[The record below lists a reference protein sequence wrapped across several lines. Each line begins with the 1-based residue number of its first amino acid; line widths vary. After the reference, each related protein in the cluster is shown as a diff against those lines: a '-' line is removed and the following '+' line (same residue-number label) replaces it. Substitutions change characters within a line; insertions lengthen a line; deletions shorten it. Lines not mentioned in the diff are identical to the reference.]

1 MELNAKTGR
10 PKISSRGGA
19 RPGAGRKP
27 GSRDNVTVK
36 HLLEVLDQRSGG
48 RSYEELLVE
57 DFLQARQTDT
67 NLAMKYHHLIGNK
80 LLATISTVEITDTA
94 DAVAQRA
101 EAFAAALR
109 AVTENRSTKDK

>member
-1 MELNAKTGR
+1 MELNAKTGK

-27 GSRDNVTVK
+27 GSRDNVTIK

-57 DFLQARQTDT
+57 DFLQARQTDAS
-67 NLAMKYHHLIGNK
+67 LAMKYHHLIGNK
-80 LLATISTVEITDTA
+80 LLATLNTMEVTDSA
-94 DAVAQRA
+94 DAVATRA
-101 EAFAAALR
+101 AAFAAALS
-109 AVTENRSTKDK
+109 AVVGNSNETK

>member
-1 MELNAKTGR
+1 METNAKTGK

-19 RPGAGRKP
+19 RKGAGRKP
-27 GSRDNVTVK
+27 GSRDNVTIR

-67 NLAMKYHHLIGNK
+67 GLAMKYHHLIGNK
-80 LLATISTVEITDTA
+80 LLATLNTMEVTNSEDIVTA
-94 DAVAQRA
+94 RA
-101 EAFAAALR
+101 AAFAAALL
-109 AVTENRSTKDK
+109 AVTAVSSETK

>member
-1 MELNAKTGR
+1 MELNAKTGK

-19 RPGAGRKP
+19 RPGAGRKK
-27 GSRDNVTVK
+27 GSRDNVTIK

-67 NLAMKYHHLIGNK
+67 GLAMKYHHLIGNK
-80 LLATISTVEITDTA
+80 LLATLNTVEVVDTES
-94 DAVAQRA
+94 AVAQRA
-101 EAFAAALR
+101 AAFAAAL
-109 AVTENRSTKDK
+109 ATIQAGTNRTK

>member
-1 MELNAKTGR
+1 MELNAKTGK

-19 RPGAGRKP
+19 RPCAGRNP
-27 GSRDNVTVK
+27 GSRVNVTIK

-67 NLAMKYHHLIGNK
+67 GLAMKYHHLIGNK
-80 LLATISTVEITDTA
+80 LLATLNAVEVVDSE
-94 DAVAQRA
+94 DAVATRA
-101 EAFAAALR
+101 AAFAAALSAVR
-109 AVTENRSTKDK
+109 AQSTETK